1 MIAKKVTKIRDMD
14 SRSDDSPQIETLVVA
29 KKLNKEEDT
38 LQKRFGSLK
47 NSKKN
52 SGKKSFEKFLTL
64 KQTKMHKCIIDTNHI
79 NLPGLGDD
87 DFCLFSK
94 N

>member
-1 MIAKKVTKIRDMD
+1 MIAKNSDDQKIRDMD

-47 NSKKN
+47 KFWKK
-52 SGKKSFEKFLTL
+52 FF
-64 KQTKMHKCIIDTNHI
+64 
-79 NLPGLGDD
+79 
-87 DFCLFSK
+87 
-94 N
+94 

>member
-1 MIAKKVTKIRDMD
+1 MIAKNSDDQKIRDMD

-47 NSKKN
+47 KILEKILLKK
-52 SGKKSFEKFLTL
+52 F
-64 KQTKMHKCIIDTNHI
+64 
-79 NLPGLGDD
+79 
-87 DFCLFSK
+87 
-94 N
+94 